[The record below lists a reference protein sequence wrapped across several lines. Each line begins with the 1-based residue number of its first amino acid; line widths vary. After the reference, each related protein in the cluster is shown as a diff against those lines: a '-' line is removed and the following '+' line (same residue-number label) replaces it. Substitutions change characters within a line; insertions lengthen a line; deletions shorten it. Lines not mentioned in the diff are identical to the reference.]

1 VVGPAAPEV
10 VGGDASVVVVAGFVG
25 GGSSC
30 VFDLVL
36 DDTLGG
42 VNEWVVIGDVVLL
55 DIAVDHCFDIAGE
68 PGFSVL
74 AVLILAGGIF
84 PTDDL

>member
-1 VVGPAAPEV
+1 VVGPTAPEV